1 MSNPNTYKALI
12 FTTLLSTAVV
22 FLGFT
27 IHIKKKSEL
36 VAETFYELEAE
47 NIEDIEQEELEDILK
62 SLDNLLSTPATNQAY
77 NETRDYE
84 NQELDDKAF
93 EEQMDAIKNR
103 TTIEDIKSAVQENNA
118 LTASRS
124 ESDND
129 NSSAFNTINDIVNK
143 RSENQKETSSIVNKN
158 SSISYSLVDRTHT
171 FLPTPVYLCEYG
183 GKVVINITVN
193 YEGNVTDAYVNDSS
207 ASTNGC
213 LIDSALEYAKAAK
226 FNRDATKASQIGSIT
241 FYFKG
246 KQ

>member
-12 FTTLLSTAVV
+12 FTTLLSSVV
-22 FLGFT
+22 IFLGFT

-36 VAETFYELEAE
+36 VAETFYELDTETLE
-47 NIEDIEQEELEDILK
+47 EVKQEELEDILK

-77 NETRDYE
+77 NETKDYE
-84 NQELDDKAF
+84 NQELDKAF
-93 EEQMDAIKNR
+93 EEQMEAIKNR
-103 TTIEDIKSAVQENNA
+103 ATIEDIKSEVQENSS

-124 ESDND
+124 KTDND
-129 NSSAFNTINDIVNK
+129 NSSAFSNINDIVNK
-143 RSENQKETSSIVNKN
+143 RSENQKKTASIVNKN

-183 GKVVINITVN
+183 GKVIINITVD
-193 YEGNVTDAYVNDSS
+193 YEGNVTDAYVNGAS